1 MKRSLLL
8 AAALAAGVVGVAS
21 ADAPFDYSGR
31 TAVIVNAPSEAT
43 GSNAAA
49 IAALH
54 YSSTSVTGLKQLGMM
69 ILFR

>member
-1 MKRSLLL
+1 MTRMIF
-8 AAALAAGVVGVAS
+8 AAACLLGALALQ

-31 TAVIVNAPSEAT
+31 TAAVVNAPSEAT

-54 YSSTSVTGLKQLGMM
+54 YSSTSVTGLKQLGMV

>member
-1 MKRSLLL
+1 MTRTIF
-8 AAALAAGVVGVAS
+8 AAACLLGALALQ
-21 ADAPFDYSGR
+21 ADEPFDYSGR
-31 TAVIVNAPSEAT
+31 TTAVVNAPSEAT

-54 YSSTSVTGLKQLGMM
+54 YSSTSVTGLKQLGMV

>member
-1 MKRSLLL
+1 MTKTIL
-8 AAALAAGVVGVAS
+8 AAACLLGAWTLQ
-21 ADAPFDYSGR
+21 ADEPFDYSGR
-31 TAVIVNAPSEAT
+31 TAAVAVAPSEAT

-54 YSSTSVTGLKQLGMM
+54 YSSTSVTGLKQLGMV